1 MNEITELLERFRRGA
16 ELVAVVATGAAGAEL
31 DYREAE
37 GKWSVRQIVCH
48 LADSEMVGRDR
59 MCRTI
64 AEDNP
69 ALVAYDEKAWA
80 ERLDYHKRKFSQA
93 LETFRRIRGENYE
106 LLKDQPAENWSRTA
120 THSEHGPLTLKDLL
134 RIYAEH
140 AEGHARQIK
149 AAREAY
155 KASRSR

>member
-1 MNEITELLERFRRGA
+1 MNDIAELLERFRRGA
-16 ELVAVVATGAAGAEL
+16 EVVAVVATGAAGAEL

-48 LADSEMVGRDR
+48 LADSELVGRDR

-64 AEDNP
+64 AEENP
-69 ALVAYDEKAWA
+69 TLIGYDEKAWA

-93 LETFRRIRGENYE
+93 LESFRRLRGENYD
-106 LLKDQPAENWSRTA
+106 LLKDQPEENWARTA
-120 THSEHGPLTLKDLL
+120 VHTEHGTMTLKDLL
-134 RIYAEH
+134 KTYAEH

-149 AAREAY
+149 AARDAY
-155 KASRSR
+155 KASKNR